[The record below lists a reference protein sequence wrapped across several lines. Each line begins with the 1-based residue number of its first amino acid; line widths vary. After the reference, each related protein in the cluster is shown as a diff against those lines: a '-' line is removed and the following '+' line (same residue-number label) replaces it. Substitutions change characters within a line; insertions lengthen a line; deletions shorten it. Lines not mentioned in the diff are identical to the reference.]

1 MKEARAEDST
11 RRHGRADYEK
21 CGGPRIKAGIVIN
34 CQRHRLVRRNDVGSG
49 RQEVLVRLRS
59 AAVAASI
66 VGVIACALPAR
77 AQDVGERRA
86 VFASRC
92 AACHGTEGGGGELGP
107 SIVSRIP
114 LRADADLEAVIREG
128 LSGAGMP
135 SFANLSRAEST
146 NLIAFLRTLRP
157 RAGAGPQRTS
167 VVLADGS
174 SLSGVLLNQSVGEM
188 QILGDDRRAHL
199 LRETTPG
206 RYRAVTSQS
215 GWTTYN
221 GQVSG
226 NRYSALT
233 EITADNVARLAP
245 QWVFT
250 LPNVSQVQVTPVV
263 VDGLM
268 YVSAANDLYAL
279 DAGSGRQVWNYRR
292 PRTRGLAGVA
302 ARGVNRGVAVSG
314 ERVFMA
320 TDHAHLIALNRA
332 SGALLWE
339 TQMADWRQNYNGTG
353 APMVVGDL
361 VIAGIAGGDEGA
373 RGFVAAYE
381 QATGKEVWRFWAVPA
396 RGEPGSET
404 WKGNAID
411 HPGAA
416 TWMTGSYDAELDTLY
431 WAIGNPGPDMI
442 GDDRQG
448 DNLYSDSVVALDP
461 KTGRRKWHFQF
472 TPHDVHDY
480 DAQQPIV
487 LVDATWKGQPRK
499 LLLQANRNG
508 YFYVLDRITG
518 EFLSGTPYV
527 KNITWASGLTKE
539 GRPIVV
545 PNMEPTREGRR
556 VCPSLEGAS
565 NWYSASFSPRTGL
578 FYVQTN
584 DKCGL
589 FTRVDQTWESG
600 KSFMGGTFAAAPEPA
615 QRVLRAIDIQT
626 GKVAWE
632 LPQFGNVDSWG
643 GVLATAS
650 DLVFFADDSGA
661 FAAAD
666 AKSGKR
672 IWSFQTSQVWKASPM
687 TYVFDNRQMLAIAS
701 GPNILAF
708 GLPAR

>member
-1 MKEARAEDST
+1 MRCVPA
-11 RRHGRADYEK
+11 
-21 CGGPRIKAGIVIN
+21 V
-34 CQRHRLVRRNDVGSG
+34 
-49 RQEVLVRLRS
+49 
-59 AAVAASI
+59 VAASI
-66 VGVIACALPAR
+66 VAVACAAR
-77 AQDVGERRA
+77 VDAQNVDAGRG

-107 SIVSRIP
+107 SIVARVP
-114 LRADADLEAVIREG
+114 LRTDADLEAVVREG
-128 LSGAGMP
+128 LPGAGMP
-135 SFANLSRAEST
+135 SFANLSKSESAD
-146 NLIAFLRTLRP
+146 LIAHLRTLRP
-157 RAGAGPQRTS
+157 RAGTGAQRSS
-167 VVLADGS
+167 VTLATGS
-174 SLSGVLLNQSVGEM
+174 SLSGLVLNQSAGEL
-188 QILGDDRRAHL
+188 QLLGDDRRVHL
-199 LRETTPG
+199 LRETTSD
-206 RYRAVTSQS
+206 RYREVTSQT

-221 GQVSG
+221 GQASG
-226 NRYSALT
+226 NRYSTLT
-233 EITADNVARLAP
+233 QIAPANVSRLVP

-250 LPNVSQVQVTPVV
+250 LPNVSQGQVTPVV
-263 VDGLM
+263 ADGVM

-314 ERVFMA
+314 DRVFMA

-339 TQMADWRQNYNGTG
+339 AQMADWKQNYNGTG

-361 VIAGIAGGDEGA
+361 VISGIAGGDEGA

-396 RGEPGSET
+396 RGEPGAET
-404 WKGNAID
+404 WKGSAID

-431 WAIGNPGPDMI
+431 WAMGNPGPDMI
-442 GDDRQG
+442 GDERQG

-487 LVDATWKGQPRK
+487 LVDATWQGRPRK

-508 YFYVLDRITG
+508 YFYVLDRVTG
-518 EFLSGTPYV
+518 EYLSGTPYV
-527 KNITWASGLTKE
+527 KTITWASGLTKE

-584 DKCGL
+584 DKCGI
-589 FTRVDQTWESG
+589 FTRVEQTWESG
-600 KSFMGGTFAAAPEPA
+600 KSFMGGTFSAAPEPA
-615 QRVLRAIDIQT
+615 RRVLRAIDIQT
-626 GKVAWE
+626 GKVSWE
-632 LPQFGNVDSWG
+632 LPQQGNVDSWG

-672 IWSFQTSQVWKASPM
+672 MWSFQTSQVWKASPM

>member
-1 MKEARAEDST
+1 M
-11 RRHGRADYEK
+11 
-21 CGGPRIKAGIVIN
+21 
-34 CQRHRLVRRNDVGSG
+34 RLVPV
-49 RQEVLVRLRS
+49 VVT
-59 AAVAASI
+59 ASI
-66 VGVIACALPAR
+66 VGVVACALPAH
-77 AQDVGERRA
+77 AQEVESGRA

-128 LSGAGMP
+128 LPGAGMP
-135 SFANLSRAEST
+135 SFANLSKAEST

-167 VVLADGS
+167 VVLANGS
-174 SLSGVLLNQSVGEM
+174 SLSGVLLNQSSGEM

-221 GQVSG
+221 GQISG

-396 RGEPGSET
+396 RDEPGSET
-404 WKGNAID
+404 WKGNAIE

-448 DNLYSDSVVALDP
+448 DNLYSDSVVALDA

-487 LVDATWKGQPRK
+487 LVDATWKGEPRK

-527 KNITWASGLTKE
+527 KNITWASGLTTD

-632 LPQFGNVDSWG
+632 LPQFGSVDSWG

-650 DLVFFADDSGA
+650 NLVFFADDSGA

-666 AKSGKR
+666 AKTGKR
-672 IWSFQTSQVWKASPM
+672 IWSLQTSQVWKASPM

>member
-1 MKEARAEDST
+1 M
-11 RRHGRADYEK
+11 
-21 CGGPRIKAGIVIN
+21 
-34 CQRHRLVRRNDVGSG
+34 RLVP
-49 RQEVLVRLRS
+49 
-59 AAVAASI
+59 AAIAASI
-66 VGVIACALPAR
+66 IALACAAR
-77 AQDVGERRA
+77 VNAQSVDPGRR

-107 SIVSRIP
+107 SIVARIP
-114 LRADADLEAVIREG
+114 LRTDADLEAVIREG
-128 LSGAGMP
+128 LPGAGMP
-135 SFANLSRAEST
+135 SFANLSKTEST
-146 NLIAFLRTLRP
+146 DLVAFLRTLRP
-157 RAGAGPQRTS
+157 RAGTSSQRAS
-167 VVLADGS
+167 VTLADSS
-174 SLSGVLLNQSVGEM
+174 SLSGVVLNQSTGEM
-188 QILGDDRRAHL
+188 QLLGDDRRVHL
-199 LRETTPG
+199 LRETSSG
-206 RYRAVTSQS
+206 RYREVTSQV

-221 GQVSG
+221 GQPSG
-226 NRYSALT
+226 NRYSTLT
-233 EITADNVARLAP
+233 QITTGNVSRLAP

-250 LPNVSQVQVTPVV
+250 LPNVSQGQVTPVV
-263 VDGLM
+263 VDGVM

-292 PRTRGLAGVA
+292 PRTRGLTGVA

-353 APMVVGDL
+353 APMVVGNL
-361 VIAGIAGGDEGA
+361 VISGIAGGDEGA

-396 RGEPGSET
+396 RGEPGSES
-404 WKGNAID
+404 WKGSAID

-487 LVDATWKGQPRK
+487 LVDATWQGRPRK

-508 YFYVLDRITG
+508 YFYVLDRVTG
-518 EFLSGTPYV
+518 EYLSGTPYV
-527 KNITWASGLTKE
+527 KNITWAFGLTTE

-545 PNMEPTREGRR
+545 PNMEPTPEGRR

-584 DKCGL
+584 DKCGI
-589 FTRVDQTWESG
+589 FTRVDQTWEAG
-600 KSFMGGTFAAAPEPA
+600 KGFMGGTFSAAPEPA
-615 QRVLRAIDIQT
+615 RRVLRAIDVQT
-626 GKVAWE
+626 GKVTWE
-632 LPQFGNVDSWG
+632 LAQLGNVDSWG

-650 DLVFFADDSGA
+650 DLVFFGDDSGA

-666 AKSGKR
+666 AKAGKR
-672 IWSFQTSQVWKASPM
+672 MWSFQTSQVWKASPM

-701 GPNILAF
+701 GPNIIAF
-708 GLPAR
+708 GLPTP

>member
-1 MKEARAEDST
+1 MGFVAYAPS
-11 RRHGRADYEK
+11 AS
-21 CGGPRIKAGIVIN
+21 A
-34 CQRHRLVRRNDVGSG
+34 QDVGSG
-49 RQEVLVRLRS
+49 RT
-59 AAVAASI
+59 
-66 VGVIACALPAR
+66 
-77 AQDVGERRA
+77 

-107 SIVSRIP
+107 SIVARVP

-128 LSGAGMP
+128 LPGAGMP
-135 SFANLSRAEST
+135 SFANLSKSEST
-146 NLIAFLRTLRP
+146 SLIAFLRTLRP
-157 RAGAGPQRTS
+157 RAGTGPQRTS
-167 VVLADGS
+167 VTLADGS
-174 SLSGVLLNQSVGEM
+174 SLSGVVLNQSAGEM
-188 QILGDDRRAHL
+188 QVLGDDRRAHL
-199 LRETTPG
+199 LRETTAG
-206 RYRAVTSQS
+206 RYRPVTSQT

-221 GQVSG
+221 GHTNG
-226 NRYSALT
+226 NRYSTLT
-233 EITADNVARLAP
+233 QITADNVSRLSP

-250 LPNVSQVQVTPVV
+250 LPNVSQGQVTPVV

-279 DAGSGRQVWNYRR
+279 DAGSGRVAWNYRR

-302 ARGVNRGVAVSG
+302 ARGVNRGVAVRD

-320 TDHAHLIALNRA
+320 TDHAHLIALNRH

-353 APMVVGDL
+353 APMIVGDL

-381 QATGKEVWRFWAVPA
+381 QATGKEIWRFWAVPA
-396 RGEPGSET
+396 RDEPGSDT

-442 GDDRQG
+442 GDDRLG

-487 LVDATWKGQPRK
+487 LVDATWQGKPRK

-508 YFYVLDRITG
+508 YFYVLDRVTG
-518 EFLSGTPYV
+518 EYLSGTPYV

-584 DKCGL
+584 DKCGM

-626 GKVAWE
+626 GKVVWE

-666 AKSGKR
+666 AKTGKR
-672 IWSFQTSQVWKASPM
+672 VWSFQTSQVWKASPM
-687 TYVFDNRQMLAIAS
+687 TYVFDNRQMFAIAS

-708 GLPAR
+708 GLPAK

>member
-1 MKEARAEDST
+1 M
-11 RRHGRADYEK
+11 
-21 CGGPRIKAGIVIN
+21 
-34 CQRHRLVRRNDVGSG
+34 RLVPV
-49 RQEVLVRLRS
+49 VVT
-59 AAVAASI
+59 ASI
-66 VGVIACALPAR
+66 VGVVACALPAH
-77 AQDVGERRA
+77 AQDVESGRA

-128 LSGAGMP
+128 LPGAGMP

-157 RAGAGPQRTS
+157 RAGTGPQRTS
-167 VVLADGS
+167 VMLADES

-199 LRETTPG
+199 LRETAPG

-339 TQMADWRQNYNGTG
+339 TQMADWRENYNGTG

-448 DNLYSDSVVALDP
+448 DNLYSDSVVALDA

-632 LPQFGNVDSWG
+632 LPQFGSVDSWG

-650 DLVFFADDSGA
+650 NLVFFADDSGA

>member
-1 MKEARAEDST
+1 VARAEAQSVD
-11 RRHGRADYEK
+11 
-21 CGGPRIKAGIVIN
+21 
-34 CQRHRLVRRNDVGSG
+34 SG
-49 RQEVLVRLRS
+49 RQ
-59 AAVAASI
+59 
-66 VGVIACALPAR
+66 
-77 AQDVGERRA
+77 

-107 SIVSRIP
+107 SIVARIP
-114 LRADADLEAVIREG
+114 VRTDADLEAVIREG
-128 LSGAGMP
+128 LPGAGMP
-135 SFANLSRAEST
+135 SFANLSKAESAD
-146 NLIAFLRTLRP
+146 LIAHLRTLRP
-157 RAGAGPQRTS
+157 RAGTGAQRAS
-167 VVLADGS
+167 VTLANGA
-174 SLSGVLLNQSVGEM
+174 SLSGLVLNQSAGEM
-188 QILGDDRRAHL
+188 QLLGDDRRVHL
-199 LRETTPG
+199 LRETSSD
-206 RYRAVTSQS
+206 RYREVTSQT

-221 GQVSG
+221 GQPSG

-233 EITADNVARLAP
+233 QITTDNVSRLVP
-245 QWVFT
+245 KWVFT

-263 VDGLM
+263 VDGVM
-268 YVSAANDLYAL
+268 FVSAANDLYAL

-302 ARGVNRGVAVSG
+302 ARGVNRGVAVG
-314 ERVFMA
+314 GDRVFMA

-353 APMVVGDL
+353 APMVVGNL
-361 VIAGIAGGDEGA
+361 VISGIAGGDEGA
-373 RGFVAAYE
+373 RGFVAAYD

-404 WKGNAID
+404 WKGSAID
-411 HPGAA
+411 HPGSA

-442 GDDRQG
+442 GDERQG
-448 DNLYSDSVVALDP
+448 DNLYSDSVVALDA

-487 LVDATWKGQPRK
+487 LVDATWQGRPRK

-508 YFYVLDRITG
+508 YFYVLDRVTG
-518 EFLSGTPYV
+518 EYLSGTPFV

-545 PNMEPTREGRR
+545 PNMEPTPEGRR

-584 DKCGL
+584 DKCGI
-589 FTRVDQTWESG
+589 FTRVDQTWEAG
-600 KSFMGGTFAAAPEPA
+600 KSFMGGTFSAAPEPA
-615 QRVLRAIDIQT
+615 RRVLRAIDVQT
-626 GKVAWE
+626 GKIAWE
-632 LPQFGNVDSWG
+632 LPQQGNVDSWG

-672 IWSFQTSQVWKASPM
+672 MWSFQTSQVWKASPM
-687 TYVFDNRQMLAIAS
+687 TYVFDDRQMLAIAS

-708 GLPAR
+708 GLPTP

>member
-1 MKEARAEDST
+1 VRLVPVAVAVSLIVI
-11 RRHGRADYEK
+11 GSAFRADAQSAEP
-21 CGGPRIKAGIVIN
+21 G
-34 CQRHRLVRRNDVGSG
+34 RR
-49 RQEVLVRLRS
+49 
-59 AAVAASI
+59 
-66 VGVIACALPAR
+66 
-77 AQDVGERRA
+77 

-107 SIVSRIP
+107 SIVARIP
-114 LRADADLEAVIREG
+114 LRTDADLEAVIREG

-135 SFANLSRAEST
+135 AFANLTKTEST
-146 NLIAFLRTLRP
+146 DLIAFLRTLRP
-157 RAGAGPQRTS
+157 RAGTGPERTS
-167 VVLADGS
+167 VRLADGS
-174 SLSGVLLNQSVGEM
+174 SLSGLVMNRSAGEM
-188 QILGDDRRAHL
+188 QLLGDDRRIHL
-199 LRETTPG
+199 LREASSG
-206 RYRAVTSQS
+206 RYREVTSQT
-215 GWTTYN
+215 GWAMYN
-221 GQVSG
+221 GQPSG
-226 NRYSALT
+226 NRYST
-233 EITADNVARLAP
+233 VTQITLGNVSRLAP

-250 LPNVSQVQVTPVV
+250 LPNVSQGQVTPVV
-263 VDGLM
+263 VDGVM

-279 DAGSGRQVWNYRR
+279 DAGSGRQIWNYRR
-292 PRTRGLAGVA
+292 PRTRGLTGVA

-314 ERVFMA
+314 DRVFMA
-320 TDHAHLIALNRA
+320 TDHAHLISLNRA

-339 TQMADWRQNYNGTG
+339 TEMADWRQNYNGTG
-353 APMVVGDL
+353 APMIVGNL
-361 VIAGIAGGDEGA
+361 VISGIAGGDEGA
-373 RGFVAAYE
+373 RGFVAAYD
-381 QATGKEVWRFWAVPA
+381 QATGKEVWRFWAVPP
-396 RGEPGSET
+396 RGEPRSDS
-404 WKGNAID
+404 WKGSAID

-480 DAQQPIV
+480 DAQEPIV
-487 LVDATWKGQPRK
+487 LVDATWQAKPRK

-508 YFYVLDRITG
+508 YFYVLDRVTG
-518 EFLSGTPYV
+518 EYLSGTPFI

-545 PNMEPTREGRR
+545 PDMEPTREGRR

-565 NWYSASFSPRTGL
+565 NWYSASFSPRTGF

-584 DKCGL
+584 DKCGI
-589 FTRVDQTWESG
+589 FTRVDQTWEAG
-600 KSFMGGTFAAAPEPA
+600 KGFMGGTFAAAPEPA
-615 QRVLRAIDIQT
+615 RRVLRAIEIQT
-626 GKVAWE
+626 GRIAWE
-632 LPQFGNVDSWG
+632 LPQLGNVDSWG

-650 DLVFFADDSGA
+650 DLVFFGDDSGA

-672 IWSFQTSQVWKASPM
+672 LWSFQASQVWKASPM

-708 GLPAR
+708 GLPTP

>member
-1 MKEARAEDST
+1 
-11 RRHGRADYEK
+11 
-21 CGGPRIKAGIVIN
+21 V
-34 CQRHRLVRRNDVGSG
+34 RLVPV
-49 RQEVLVRLRS
+49 VVT
-59 AAVAASI
+59 ASI
-66 VGVIACALPAR
+66 VGVVACALPAH
-77 AQDVGERRA
+77 AQEVESGRA

-128 LSGAGMP
+128 LPGAGMP

-167 VVLADGS
+167 VALANGS
-174 SLSGVLLNQSVGEM
+174 SLSGVLLNQSSGEM
-188 QILGDDRRAHL
+188 QILGDDRRVHL

-373 RGFVAAYE
+373 RGFVAAYD

-396 RGEPGSET
+396 RDEPGSET

-448 DNLYSDSVVALDP
+448 DNLYSDSVVALDA

-487 LVDATWKGQPRK
+487 LVDATWKGEPRK

-527 KNITWASGLTKE
+527 KNITWASGLTTD

-650 DLVFFADDSGA
+650 NLVFFADDSGA

>member
-1 MKEARAEDST
+1 M
-11 RRHGRADYEK
+11 
-21 CGGPRIKAGIVIN
+21 
-34 CQRHRLVRRNDVGSG
+34 RLVP
-49 RQEVLVRLRS
+49 

-66 VGVIACALPAR
+66 VGVIACALPAH
-77 AQDVGERRA
+77 AQDVESGRA

-157 RAGAGPQRTS
+157 RAGTGPQRTS
-167 VVLADGS
+167 VMLADGS

-687 TYVFDNRQMLAIAS
+687 TYVFDSRQMLAIAS

-708 GLPAR
+708 GLPTR

>member
-1 MKEARAEDST
+1 M
-11 RRHGRADYEK
+11 
-21 CGGPRIKAGIVIN
+21 
-34 CQRHRLVRRNDVGSG
+34 RLVPV
-49 RQEVLVRLRS
+49 VVT
-59 AAVAASI
+59 ASI
-66 VGVIACALPAR
+66 VGVVACALPAH
-77 AQDVGERRA
+77 AQDVESGRA

-128 LSGAGMP
+128 LPGAGMP

-157 RAGAGPQRTS
+157 RAGTGPQRTS
-167 VVLADGS
+167 VMLADGS

-206 RYRAVTSQS
+206 RYRAVTSQT

-396 RGEPGSET
+396 RGEPGAET

-650 DLVFFADDSGA
+650 DLVFFADDSGT

>member
-1 MKEARAEDST
+1 M
-11 RRHGRADYEK
+11 
-21 CGGPRIKAGIVIN
+21 
-34 CQRHRLVRRNDVGSG
+34 RLVPV
-49 RQEVLVRLRS
+49 VVT
-59 AAVAASI
+59 ASI
-66 VGVIACALPAR
+66 VGVVACALPAH
-77 AQDVGERRA
+77 AQDVESGRA

-128 LSGAGMP
+128 LPGAGMP

-157 RAGAGPQRTS
+157 RAGTGPQRTS
-167 VVLADGS
+167 VMLADES

-199 LRETTPG
+199 LRETAPG

-339 TQMADWRQNYNGTG
+339 TQMADWRENYNGTG

-632 LPQFGNVDSWG
+632 LPQFGSVDSWG

-650 DLVFFADDSGA
+650 NLVFFADDSGA

>member
-1 MKEARAEDST
+1 M
-11 RRHGRADYEK
+11 
-21 CGGPRIKAGIVIN
+21 
-34 CQRHRLVRRNDVGSG
+34 RLVPV
-49 RQEVLVRLRS
+49 VVT
-59 AAVAASI
+59 ASI
-66 VGVIACALPAR
+66 VGVVACALPAH
-77 AQDVGERRA
+77 AQDVESGRA

-128 LSGAGMP
+128 LPGAGMP
-135 SFANLSRAEST
+135 SFADLSRAEST

-157 RAGAGPQRTS
+157 RAGTGPQRTS
-167 VVLADGS
+167 VMLADES

-206 RYRAVTSQS
+206 RYRAVTSQR

-226 NRYSALT
+226 NRYSSLT

-302 ARGVNRGVAVSG
+302 ARGVNRGVAVGG

-339 TQMADWRQNYNGTG
+339 TQMADWHQNYNGTG

-373 RGFVAAYE
+373 RGFVAAFE

-396 RGEPGSET
+396 RGEPASET

-461 KTGRRKWHFQF
+461 KTGRSKWHFQF

-615 QRVLRAIDIQT
+615 QRVLRAIDMQT

-701 GPNILAF
+701 GPNIMAF
-708 GLPAR
+708 GLPTR

>member
-1 MKEARAEDST
+1 VRLVPVAVAVSLIVI
-11 RRHGRADYEK
+11 GSASRADAQGVEP
-21 CGGPRIKAGIVIN
+21 G
-34 CQRHRLVRRNDVGSG
+34 RR
-49 RQEVLVRLRS
+49 
-59 AAVAASI
+59 
-66 VGVIACALPAR
+66 
-77 AQDVGERRA
+77 
-86 VFASRC
+86 VFAGRC

-107 SIVSRIP
+107 SIVARIP
-114 LRADADLEAVIREG
+114 LRSDADLEAVIREG

-135 SFANLSRAEST
+135 AFANLTKTEST
-146 NLIAFLRTLRP
+146 DLIAFLRTLRP
-157 RAGAGPQRTS
+157 RAGTGLQRTS
-167 VVLADGS
+167 VTLADGS
-174 SLSGVLLNQSVGEM
+174 SLAGLVMNQSAGDM
-188 QILGDDRRAHL
+188 QLLGDDRRTHL
-199 LRETTPG
+199 LREATSG
-206 RYRAVTSQS
+206 RYREVTSQT
-215 GWTTYN
+215 GWTMYN
-221 GQVSG
+221 GQPSG

-233 EITADNVARLAP
+233 QIAPGNVSRLAP

-250 LPNVSQVQVTPVV
+250 LPNLSQGQVTPVV
-263 VDGLM
+263 VDGVM

-292 PRTRGLAGVA
+292 PRTRGLTGVA

-314 ERVFMA
+314 DRVFMA

-339 TQMADWRQNYNGTG
+339 TEMADWHQNYNGTG
-353 APMVVGDL
+353 APMIVGSL
-361 VIAGIAGGDEGA
+361 VISGIAGGDEGA
-373 RGFVAAYE
+373 RGFVAAYD

-396 RGEPGSET
+396 RGEPGSDS
-404 WKGNAID
+404 WKGSAID

-487 LVDATWKGQPRK
+487 LVDATWQGKPRK

-508 YFYVLDRITG
+508 YFYVLDRVTG
-518 EFLSGTPYV
+518 EYLSGTPFI
-527 KNITWASGLTKE
+527 KTITWASGLTKD

-565 NWYSASFSPRTGL
+565 NWYSASFSPRTGF

-584 DKCGL
+584 DKCGV
-589 FTRVDQTWESG
+589 FTRVDQTWEAG
-600 KSFMGGTFAAAPEPA
+600 KGFMGGTFAAAPEPA
-615 QRVLRAIDIQT
+615 RRVLRAIDIQT

-632 LPQFGNVDSWG
+632 LPQSGNVDSWG

-650 DLVFFADDSGA
+650 DLVFFGDDSGA

-672 IWSFQTSQVWKASPM
+672 LWSFQTSQVWKASPM

-708 GLPAR
+708 GLPTP

>member
-1 MKEARAEDST
+1 MRFPAVTAVSI
-11 RRHGRADYEK
+11 GAALA
-21 CGGPRIKAGIVIN
+21 CSASAFAQNV
-34 CQRHRLVRRNDVGSG
+34 DVG
-49 RQEVLVRLRS
+49 
-59 AAVAASI
+59 
-66 VGVIACALPAR
+66 
-77 AQDVGERRA
+77 RA

-107 SIVSRIP
+107 SIVARIP

-128 LSGAGMP
+128 LPAAGMP
-135 SFANLSRAEST
+135 SFASLSKSESAD
-146 NLIAFLRTLRP
+146 LILFLRTLRP
-157 RAGAGPQRTS
+157 RAGTGPRRTT
-167 VVLADGS
+167 VTLADGS
-174 SLSGVLLNQSVGEM
+174 SLSGLVLNQSDGEM
-188 QILGDDRRAHL
+188 QLLGDDRRAHL
-199 LRETTPG
+199 LRATSSG
-206 RYRAVTSQS
+206 RYREVTSQT
-215 GWTTYN
+215 GWTTYH
-221 GQVSG
+221 GQASG
-226 NRYSALT
+226 NRYSTLT
-233 EITADNVARLAP
+233 QITTGNVSRLAP
-245 QWVFT
+245 QWAFT
-250 LPNVSQVQVTPVV
+250 LPNVAQVQVTPIVA
-263 VDGLM
+263 DGVM

-279 DAGSGRQVWNYRR
+279 DAGSGRQLWSYRR
-292 PRTRGLAGVA
+292 PRTRGLTGVA

-314 ERVFMA
+314 ERVFMV

-332 SGALLWE
+332 SGALQWDTE
-339 TQMADWRQNYNGTG
+339 MADWHQNYNGTG
-353 APMVVGDL
+353 APMVVGNL
-361 VIAGIAGGDEGA
+361 VISGIAGGDEGA

-404 WKGNAID
+404 WKGSAID

-431 WAIGNPGPDMI
+431 WAMGNPGPDMI
-442 GDDRQG
+442 GDERQG

-487 LVDATWKGQPRK
+487 LVDATWRGQPRK

-508 YFYVLDRITG
+508 YFYVLDRVTG
-518 EFLSGTPYV
+518 EYLSGTPYV
-527 KNITWASGLTKE
+527 KSITWASGLTKE

-584 DKCGL
+584 DKCGM
-589 FTRVDQTWESG
+589 FTRVEQTWEAG
-600 KSFMGGTFAAAPEPA
+600 KSFMGGTFSAAPEPA
-615 QRVLRAIDIQT
+615 RRVLRAIDIQT
-626 GKVAWE
+626 GEVAWE

-650 DLVFFADDSGA
+650 DVVFFADDSGA

-666 AKSGKR
+666 ANTGKR
-672 IWSFQTSQVWKASPM
+672 LWKFPTGQVWKASPM
-687 TYVFDNRQMLAIAS
+687 TYVFDNQQMVAIAS

-708 GLPAR
+708 GLPTPSLTNDRLTN

>member
-1 MKEARAEDST
+1 
-11 RRHGRADYEK
+11 
-21 CGGPRIKAGIVIN
+21 
-34 CQRHRLVRRNDVGSG
+34 VRFI
-49 RQEVLVRLRS
+49 
-59 AAVAASI
+59 ASVVTAI
-66 VGVIACALPAR
+66 VGVVACAVPAL
-77 AQDVGERRA
+77 AQNVDDGRG

-92 AACHGTEGGGGELGP
+92 AACHGTQGAGGELGP
-107 SIVSRIP
+107 SIVGRVP

-128 LSGAGMP
+128 LPGAGMP
-135 SFANLSRAEST
+135 SFATLSKAEST

-157 RAGAGPQRTS
+157 RAGTGPQRTS
-167 VVLADGS
+167 VTLADGA
-174 SLSGVLLNQSVGEM
+174 SLSGLVLNQSAGEM
-188 QILGDDRRAHL
+188 QLLGDDRRAHL
-199 LRETTPG
+199 LRETASG
-206 RYRAVTSQS
+206 RYRAVTSQT

-221 GQVSG
+221 GQVNG
-226 NRYSALT
+226 NRYSTLT
-233 EITADNVARLAP
+233 QITAANVSRLGT
-245 QWVFT
+245 QWVFS
-250 LPNVSQVQVTPVV
+250 LPNAAQLQVTPIVA
-263 VDGLM
+263 DGVM

-279 DAGSGRQVWNYRR
+279 DAGSGRQLWNYRR

-302 ARGVNRGVAVSG
+302 ARGVNRGVAVNG

-339 TQMADWRQNYNGTG
+339 TQMADWKQNYNGTG
-353 APMVVGDL
+353 APMVIGHL

-396 RGEPGSET
+396 PGEPGSDT
-404 WKGNAID
+404 WKGKAIE

-442 GDDRQG
+442 GDERLG

-487 LVDATWKGQPRK
+487 LVDAMWQGKPRK

-508 YFYVLDRITG
+508 YFYVLDRVTG

-545 PNMEPTREGRR
+545 PNMEPTHEGRR

-584 DKCGL
+584 DKCGM

-600 KSFMGGTFAAAPEPA
+600 KSFMGGTFAAAPEAA

-643 GVLATAS
+643 GVLSTAS

-666 AKSGKR
+666 ARSGKR
-672 IWSFQTSQVWKASPM
+672 LWSFQTSQVWKASPM

-708 GLPAR
+708 GLPER

>member
-1 MKEARAEDST
+1 MVIGSASRVDAQGVEPG
-11 RRHGRADYEK
+11 RR
-21 CGGPRIKAGIVIN
+21 
-34 CQRHRLVRRNDVGSG
+34 
-49 RQEVLVRLRS
+49 
-59 AAVAASI
+59 
-66 VGVIACALPAR
+66 
-77 AQDVGERRA
+77 

-107 SIVSRIP
+107 SIVARIP
-114 LRADADLEAVIREG
+114 VRTDPDLEAVIREG

-135 SFANLSRAEST
+135 AFANLTKTEST
-146 NLIAFLRTLRP
+146 DLVAFLRTLRP
-157 RAGAGPQRTS
+157 RAGTGVERKS
-167 VVLADGS
+167 VTLADGS
-174 SLSGVLLNQSVGEM
+174 SLAGLVLNQSAGEM
-188 QILGDDRRAHL
+188 QVLGDDRRTHL
-199 LRETTPG
+199 LREATSG
-206 RYRAVTSQS
+206 RYREVTSQT
-215 GWTTYN
+215 GWAMYN
-221 GQVSG
+221 GQPSG

-233 EITADNVARLAP
+233 QITPGNVTRLTP

-250 LPNVSQVQVTPVV
+250 LPNLSQGQVTPVV
-263 VDGLM
+263 VDGVM

-292 PRTRGLAGVA
+292 PRTRGLTGVA

-314 ERVFMA
+314 DRVFMA

-353 APMVVGDL
+353 APMIVGNL
-361 VIAGIAGGDEGA
+361 VISGIAGGDEGA
-373 RGFVAAYE
+373 RGFVAAYD

-396 RGEPGSET
+396 RGEPGADT
-404 WKGNAID
+404 WKGNALD

-431 WAIGNPGPDMI
+431 WAVGNPGPDMI

-448 DNLYSDSVVALDP
+448 DNLYSDSVVALEP

-487 LVDATWKGQPRK
+487 LVDATWQGKPRK

-508 YFYVLDRITG
+508 YFYVLDRVTG
-518 EFLSGTPYV
+518 EYLSGTPFV

-545 PNMEPTREGRR
+545 PNMEPTPEGRR

-584 DKCGL
+584 DKCGI
-589 FTRVDQTWESG
+589 FTRVDQTWEAG
-600 KSFMGGTFAAAPEPA
+600 KGFMGGTFAAAPETA
-615 QRVLRAIDIQT
+615 RRVLRAIDIQT

-632 LPQFGNVDSWG
+632 LPQLGNVDSWG

-650 DLVFFADDSGA
+650 DLVFFGDDSGA

-672 IWSFQTSQVWKASPM
+672 LWSFQTSQVWKASPM

-708 GLPAR
+708 GLPTP

>member
-1 MKEARAEDST
+1 VRLVPVAVAVLL
-11 RRHGRADYEK
+11 
-21 CGGPRIKAGIVIN
+21 IVIGSASRVDA
-34 CQRHRLVRRNDVGSG
+34 QSVEPGRR
-49 RQEVLVRLRS
+49 
-59 AAVAASI
+59 
-66 VGVIACALPAR
+66 
-77 AQDVGERRA
+77 

-107 SIVSRIP
+107 SIVARIP
-114 LRADADLEAVIREG
+114 LRTDADLEAVIREG

-135 SFANLSRAEST
+135 AFANLTKTEST
-146 NLIAFLRTLRP
+146 DLVAFLRTLRP
-157 RAGAGPQRTS
+157 RAGTGLERKNVT
-167 VVLADGS
+167 LADGS
-174 SLSGVLLNQSVGEM
+174 SLAGLVLNQSAGEM
-188 QILGDDRRAHL
+188 QVLGDDRRTHL
-199 LRETTPG
+199 LREATSG
-206 RYRAVTSQS
+206 RYREVTSQT
-215 GWTTYN
+215 GWTMYN
-221 GQVSG
+221 GQPSG

-233 EITADNVARLAP
+233 QITPGNVTRLTP

-250 LPNVSQVQVTPVV
+250 LPNLSQGQVTPVV
-263 VDGLM
+263 VDGVM

-292 PRTRGLAGVA
+292 PRTRGLTGVA

-314 ERVFMA
+314 DRVFMA

-339 TQMADWRQNYNGTG
+339 TQMADWHQNYNGTG
-353 APMVVGDL
+353 APMIVGNL
-361 VIAGIAGGDEGA
+361 VISGIAGGDEGA
-373 RGFVAAYE
+373 RGFVAAYDH
-381 QATGKEVWRFWAVPA
+381 ATGKEVWRFWAVPA
-396 RGEPGSET
+396 RGEPGADT
-404 WKGNAID
+404 WKGNAFD

-487 LVDATWKGQPRK
+487 LVDATWQGKPRK

-508 YFYVLDRITG
+508 YFYVLDRVTG
-518 EFLSGTPYV
+518 EYLSGTPFV

-545 PNMEPTREGRR
+545 PNMEPTPEGRR

-578 FYVQTN
+578 FYVQSN
-584 DKCGL
+584 DKCGI
-589 FTRVDQTWESG
+589 FTRVDQTWEAG
-600 KSFMGGTFAAAPEPA
+600 KGFMGGTFAAAPEPA
-615 QRVLRAIDIQT
+615 RRVLRAIDIQT

-632 LPQFGNVDSWG
+632 LPQLGNVDSWG

-650 DLVFFADDSGA
+650 DLVFFCDDSGA

-672 IWSFQTSQVWKASPM
+672 LWSFQTSQVWKASPM

-708 GLPAR
+708 GLPTP

>member
-1 MKEARAEDST
+1 M
-11 RRHGRADYEK
+11 
-21 CGGPRIKAGIVIN
+21 
-34 CQRHRLVRRNDVGSG
+34 RLVPTV
-49 RQEVLVRLRS
+49 VT
-59 AAVAASI
+59 ASI
-66 VGVIACALPAR
+66 VGVVAGALPAH
-77 AQDVGERRA
+77 AQDAEGGRA

-107 SIVSRIP
+107 SIVARIP
-114 LRADADLEAVIREG
+114 LRADTDLEAMIREG
-128 LSGAGMP
+128 LPGAGMP
-135 SFANLSRAEST
+135 SFASLSKTEST

-157 RAGAGPQRTS
+157 RAGTGPQRTS

-174 SLSGVLLNQSVGEM
+174 SLSGVVLNQSVGEM

-206 RYRAVTSQS
+206 RYRTVTSQT

-221 GQVSG
+221 GQASG

-250 LPNVSQVQVTPVV
+250 LPNVSQGQVTPVV

-302 ARGVNRGVAVSG
+302 ARGVNRGVAVGG

-339 TQMADWRQNYNGTG
+339 TEMADWRQNYNGTG

-431 WAIGNPGPDMI
+431 WALGNPGPDMI
-442 GDDRQG
+442 GDDRLG
-448 DNLYSDSVVALDP
+448 DN
-461 KTGRRKWHFQF
+461 
-472 TPHDVHDY
+472 
-480 DAQQPIV
+480 
-487 LVDATWKGQPRK
+487 
-499 LLLQANRNG
+499 
-508 YFYVLDRITG
+508 
-518 EFLSGTPYV
+518 
-527 KNITWASGLTKE
+527 
-539 GRPIVV
+539 
-545 PNMEPTREGRR
+545 
-556 VCPSLEGAS
+556 
-565 NWYSASFSPRTGL
+565 
-578 FYVQTN
+578 QTN
-584 DKCGL
+584 DKCGM

-626 GKVAWE
+626 GKVSWE

-672 IWSFQTSQVWKASPM
+672 LWSFQTSQVWKASPM

-708 GLPAR
+708 GLPAQ

>member
-1 MKEARAEDST
+1 VRLVPVAVAVSLIVI
-11 RRHGRADYEK
+11 GSASRADAQGVEP
-21 CGGPRIKAGIVIN
+21 G
-34 CQRHRLVRRNDVGSG
+34 RR
-49 RQEVLVRLRS
+49 
-59 AAVAASI
+59 
-66 VGVIACALPAR
+66 
-77 AQDVGERRA
+77 
-86 VFASRC
+86 VFAGRC

-107 SIVSRIP
+107 SIVARIP
-114 LRADADLEAVIREG
+114 LRSDADLEAVIREG

-135 SFANLSRAEST
+135 AFANLTKTEST
-146 NLIAFLRTLRP
+146 DLIAFLRTLRP
-157 RAGAGPQRTS
+157 RAGTGLQRTS
-167 VVLADGS
+167 VTLADGS
-174 SLSGVLLNQSVGEM
+174 SLAGLVMNQSAGDM
-188 QILGDDRRAHL
+188 QLLGDDRRTHL
-199 LRETTPG
+199 LREATSG
-206 RYRAVTSQS
+206 RYREVTSQT
-215 GWTTYN
+215 GWTMYN
-221 GQVSG
+221 GQPSG

-233 EITADNVARLAP
+233 QIAPGNVSRLAP

-250 LPNVSQVQVTPVV
+250 LPNLSQGQVTPVV
-263 VDGLM
+263 VDGVM

-292 PRTRGLAGVA
+292 PRTRGLTGVA

-314 ERVFMA
+314 DRVFMA

-339 TQMADWRQNYNGTG
+339 TEMADWHQNYNGTG
-353 APMVVGDL
+353 APMIVGSL
-361 VIAGIAGGDEGA
+361 VISGIAGGDEGA
-373 RGFVAAYE
+373 RGFVAAYD

-396 RGEPGSET
+396 RGEPGSDS
-404 WKGNAID
+404 WKGSAID

-442 GDDRQG
+442 ADDRQG

-487 LVDATWKGQPRK
+487 LVDATWQGKPRK

-508 YFYVLDRITG
+508 YFYVLDRVTG
-518 EFLSGTPYV
+518 EYLSGTPFI
-527 KNITWASGLTKE
+527 KTITWASGLTKD

-584 DKCGL
+584 DKCGV
-589 FTRVDQTWESG
+589 FTRVDQTWEAG
-600 KSFMGGTFAAAPEPA
+600 KGFMGGTFAAAPEPA
-615 QRVLRAIDIQT
+615 RRVLRAIDIQT

-632 LPQFGNVDSWG
+632 LPQSGNVDSWG

-650 DLVFFADDSGA
+650 DLVFFGDDSGA

-672 IWSFQTSQVWKASPM
+672 LWSFQTSQVWKASPM

-708 GLPAR
+708 GLPTP